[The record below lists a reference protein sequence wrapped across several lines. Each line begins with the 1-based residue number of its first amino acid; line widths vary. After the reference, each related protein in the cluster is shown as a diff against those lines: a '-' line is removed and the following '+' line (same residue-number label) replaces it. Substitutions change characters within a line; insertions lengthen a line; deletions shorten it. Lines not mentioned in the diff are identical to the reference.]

1 MFAPAGTP
9 REIVDRWQKAVAG
22 VLKQPDVRE
31 KLLAQGSEGVGSTP
45 EQLDKIVKDEI
56 VKWRDVISRANI
68 KSD

>member
-1 MFAPAGTP
+1 MFAPVGTP
-9 REIVDRWQKAVAG
+9 REIVDRWQKAVAT

-31 KLLAQGSEGVGSTP
+31 KLLAQGAEGVGSTP